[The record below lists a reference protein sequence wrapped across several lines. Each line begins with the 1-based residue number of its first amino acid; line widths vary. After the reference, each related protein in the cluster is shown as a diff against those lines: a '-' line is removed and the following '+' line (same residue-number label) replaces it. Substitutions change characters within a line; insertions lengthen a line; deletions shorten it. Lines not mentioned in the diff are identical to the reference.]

1 MLGTILY
8 AALDISLNATIWVIK
23 NTSNG
28 IYYGV
33 NYLLGNEVNQEKED
47 LNNILMIKIEE
58 QNVCIRELKDEM
70 IEIKKSIS

>member
-8 AALDISLNATIWVIK
+8 AALDVSLNATIWVIK
-23 NTSNG
+23 TTSNG

-33 NYLLGNEVNQEKED
+33 NYLLGNEENQDKED

-70 IEIKKSIS
+70 IEIKKNLS